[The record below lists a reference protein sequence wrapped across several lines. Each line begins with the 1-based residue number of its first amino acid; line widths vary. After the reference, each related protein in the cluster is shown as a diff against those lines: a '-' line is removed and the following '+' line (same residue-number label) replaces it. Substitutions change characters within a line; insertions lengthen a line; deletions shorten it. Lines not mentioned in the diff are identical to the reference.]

1 MTLRQEAAAE
11 AKVIE
16 KPTEYIEFERLF
28 FETLRERNPLPDTG
42 DDGAETETEGEQ

>member
-1 MTLRQEAAAE
+1 MTLRQETATE

-28 FETLRERNPLPDTG
+28 FETLRNRNPLPGTE
-42 DDGAETETEGEQ
+42 DDGAETETEEEE